1 MGHAVEIVFV
11 RLVKDVIHLAIVAD
25 NDRVHQNL
33 RMRLRV
39 EFASFVSWISEV

>member
-1 MGHAVEIVFV
+1 VLGLV
-11 RLVKDVIHLAIVAD
+11 VKDLIHLVIVAD
-25 NDRVHQNL
+25 NGRVHQNL